1 MKATLV
7 FLALV
12 ACSITQVNAA
22 TTGSAAAVVV
32 LGASSASAAKS
43 KAIAAT
49 SAKSDCGACHQE
61 VFPFTDVKKEG
72 MFSEDGCFTFKVK
85 RIPYYDPEVL
95 VFTRQC
101 GKVKRIYRLSQEPQK
116 YMAKR
121 YFLPAD
127 KETFNPHYLLREDVE

>member
-72 MFSEDGCFTFKVK
+72 MFSEDDCFTFKVK
-85 RIPYYDPEVL
+85 RIPYFVPEVL

-101 GKVKRIYRLSQEPQK
+101 GKVKRFYRLSPK
-116 YMAKR
+116 HMAKR

-127 KETFNPHYLLREDVE
+127 KETFNPHYILREEEE

>member
-1 MKATLV
+1 MKSTLV

-12 ACSITQVNAA
+12 ACSITQAHAVTA
-22 TTGSAAAVVV
+22 GSAAAAVAIA
-32 LGASSASAAKS
+32 ASSASAAKS
-43 KAIAAT
+43 KAIAETFAR
-49 SAKSDCGACHQE
+49 SDCGACHQE
-61 VFPFTDVKKEG
+61 VFPFTDVKKEE
-72 MFSEDGCFTFKVK
+72 MFSEDDCFAFKVK

-101 GKVKRIYRLSQEPQK
+101 GKVKRIYRLSQK

>member
-1 MKATLV
+1 MKPTLV

-22 TTGSAAAVVV
+22 TTGSAAAVVA

-49 SAKSDCGACHQE
+49 SSKSDCGACHQE
-61 VFPFTDVKKEG
+61 VFPFTAVKVEE
-72 MFSEDGCFTFKVK
+72 MFSEDDCFTFKVE
-85 RIPYYDPEVL
+85 RIPYYGPEVL

-101 GKVKRIYRLSQEPQK
+101 GKVKRVYRLSQKPQK

-127 KETFNPHYLLREDVE
+127 KETFNPHYLLMEDKE

>member
-1 MKATLV
+1 MKPTLV

-12 ACSITQVNAA
+12 ACSITQASAA
-22 TTGSAAAVVV
+22 IGGSAAAAVAIV
-32 LGASSASAAKS
+32 GASSASAAKS
-43 KAIAAT
+43 KAMATT
-49 SAKSDCGACHQE
+49 SARSDCGACHQE
-61 VFPFTDVKKEG
+61 VFPFTDVKKGG
-72 MFSEDGCFTFKVK
+72 MFSEDDCFAFKVK

-101 GKVKRIYRLSQEPQK
+101 GKVKRIYRLSQK

-127 KETFNPHYLLREDVE
+127 KETFNPHYILREDGE

>member
-1 MKATLV
+1 
-7 FLALV
+7 
-12 ACSITQVNAA
+12 
-22 TTGSAAAVVV
+22 
-32 LGASSASAAKS
+32 
-43 KAIAAT
+43 
-49 SAKSDCGACHQE
+49 
-61 VFPFTDVKKEG
+61 
-72 MFSEDGCFTFKVK
+72 MFSEDDCFAFKVK

-101 GKVKRIYRLSQEPQK
+101 GKVKRIYRLSQK

>member
-12 ACSITQVNAA
+12 ACSITQVDAA
-22 TTGSAAAVVV
+22 PTGSAAAVVV

-72 MFSEDGCFTFKVK
+72 MFHLICHLEKLYQQEF
-85 RIPYYDPEVL
+85 L
-95 VFTRQC
+95 
-101 GKVKRIYRLSQEPQK
+101 LSHHLL
-116 YMAKR
+116 
-121 YFLPAD
+121 LPL
-127 KETFNPHYLLREDVE
+127 KQGHKQSL

>member
-61 VFPFTDVKKEG
+61 FFPFDDVKTSG
-72 MFSEDGCFTFKVK
+72 IFSEDCFEFT
-85 RIPYYDPEVL
+85 PYEVL
-95 VFTRQC
+95 HKHDQRVFIYTRKC
-101 GKVKRIYRLSQEPQK
+101 GKLKRFYLLNPE
-116 YMAKR
+116 YTAHR

-127 KETFNPHYLLREDVE
+127 EETFNPHYLLREDVE

>member
-1 MKATLV
+1 MKPTLV
-7 FLALV
+7 FLAVV

-49 SAKSDCGACHQE
+49 FARSDCGACHQE
-61 VFPFTDVKKEG
+61 VFPFTDVKKEE
-72 MFSEDGCFTFKVK
+72 MFSEDDCFAFKVK

-101 GKVKRIYRLSQEPQK
+101 GKVKRIYRLSQK

-127 KETFNPHYLLREDVE
+127 KETFNPHYLLMEDVE